1 LADNGVCYPETSTF
15 CNLYPQYKWCGT
27 LGRTNLRR

>member
-1 LADNGVCYPETSTF
+1 VCYPETQTF
-15 CNLYPQYKWCGT
+15 CNLYPQYTWCGA